1 LQDDE
6 PRHDTDFDRLEL
18 EIRVNDVQ
26 QPKDQNGADPEFRT
40 FPEFPHRDESLDCE
54 RSLVNVQSEIG
65 RDCNDWM
72 MRFRVG
78 QGFDFHPL
86 EKGRRLILGGVE
98 IAHSHGLRGH
108 SDADVAAH
116 ALANAILGALGEGD
130 LGRHFPDND
139 ARYKDADSLDL
150 LATVWKRAA
159 DLGWRLGNADVT
171 IFAQLPKLAPHL
183 DEMRKR
189 MTAAIGVEEMRANVK
204 ASNPEGLGAI
214 GRGEGMAASAVV
226 LLEAD

>member
-1 LQDDE
+1 
-6 PRHDTDFDRLEL
+6 
-18 EIRVNDVQ
+18 
-26 QPKDQNGADPEFRT
+26 
-40 FPEFPHRDESLDCE
+40 
-54 RSLVNVQSEIG
+54 
-65 RDCNDWM
+65 M
-72 MRFRVG
+72 MRLRVG

-86 EKGRRLILGGVE
+86 EEGRRLILGGVE

-130 LGRHFPDND
+130 LGRHFPDSD

-171 IFAQLPKLAPHL
+171 IFAQRPKLAPHM

-189 MTAAIGVEEMRANVK
+189 MAAAIGAEDARINVK
-204 ASNPEGLGAI
+204 ATNPEGLGAL